1 MNITLTATRINN
13 GDTDVS
19 ISFSEI
25 RNDHFR
31 LVKAEKIA
39 NTKNEIGVIFHI
51 KNDNR
56 TIIDRTGTETMS
68 FNAKI
73 NINTNKIRIFYWN
86 DGGLLSTDIGCF
98 RDFLELNG
106 LDENIPLGDFICV
119 KSSTKSINI
128 PRQSGNGGVIGIVDL
143 P

>member
-1 MNITLTATRINN
+1 MKINLNATRINN

-31 LVKAEKIA
+31 LVKTEKIE
-39 NTKNEIGVIFHI
+39 NTKNEVGVIFQI
-51 KNDNR
+51 TNDSR
-56 TIIDRTGTETMS
+56 TTIDRAGTDTMS
-68 FNAKI
+68 FKAKFD
-73 NINTNKIRIFYWN
+73 INTNKIRVFYWN
-86 DGGLLSTDIGCF
+86 DGGLLSTDIDCF

-106 LDENIPLGDFICV
+106 LDENIPIGDFSCE
-119 KSSTKSINI
+119 KSSTKSIHI
-128 PRQSGNGGVIGIVDL
+128 PRQAGNGGVLGITNL